1 MRVVCNLMHKLI
13 GLLKGDNTAME
24 AYYRMFQLPLTDDM
38 DEAIV
43 ELNRWSL
50 TMIRGCSPPMMGMM
64 GGHPRIGFD
73 LIPHY
78 LGCLRG
84 PNVIRTYGNCV

>member
-1 MRVVCNLMHKLI
+1 MRVVCNLMHML
-13 GLLKGDNTAME
+13 GLLNGDEAAME

-50 TMIRGCSPPMMGMM
+50 TMIRGCFPPMMGMM
-64 GGHPRIGFD
+64 GGHPCIG
-73 LIPHY
+73 LTSSPI
-78 LGCLRG
+78 
-84 PNVIRTYGNCV
+84 T